1 MRFLKL
7 IYSREDRSE
16 CGFRSIMT
24 AESGVRKCASSFE
37 LAQIRSDFVVDG
49 CSVIF
54 FLPVFSSPFR
64 CADQTYRRSAAAL
77 LIHVIDFSIFF
88 IKSKHGN
95 RIAVLIRGKDYVP
108 AEAEIPGRL
117 SPRPGPPGERE
128 KSGTGVHR
136 KHRDAGV
143 PAVGS
148 AEKTSVAG

>member
-1 MRFLKL
+1 M

-24 AESGVRKCASSFE
+24 AEYGVRKCASSFE

-64 CADQTYRRSAAAL
+64 CADQTYRRSAADL

-108 AEAEIPGRL
+108 AEAEIPGVLPLVPVRPVNVR
-117 SPRPGPPGERE
+117 SP
-128 KSGTGVHR
+128 
-136 KHRDAGV
+136 V
-143 PAVGS
+143 PAS
-148 AEKTSVAG
+148 TANTAMLSCPRLEAQRKRPSPDK